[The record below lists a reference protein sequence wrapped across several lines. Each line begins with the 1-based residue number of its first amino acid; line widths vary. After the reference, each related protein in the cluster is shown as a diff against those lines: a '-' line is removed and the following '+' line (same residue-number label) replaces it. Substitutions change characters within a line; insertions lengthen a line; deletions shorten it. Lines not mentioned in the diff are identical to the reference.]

1 LRDRI
6 EMITYVLAIRST
18 IYAMLYTRLYVSY
31 TLSISSRYR
40 SNISKGHWKIIKN
53 IIKYL
58 RKTKN
63 IFLVHKGHELVVYG
77 YLDTSFQLDIDD
89 NKSQLGYF
97 FTLNGNVVS

>member
-1 LRDRI
+1 MI
-6 EMITYVLAIRST
+6 EMIAYVLAIRST

-40 SNISKGHWKIIKN
+40 SNISEGHWKIVKN
-53 IIKYL
+53 IIRYL

-63 IFLVHKGHELVVYG
+63 VFLVHREHELVVYG
-77 YLDTSFQLDIDD
+77 YSDASFQLDIDD
-89 NKSQLGYF
+89 NKSQLGYI

>member
-1 LRDRI
+1 
-6 EMITYVLAIRST
+6 M
-18 IYAMLYTRLYVSY
+18 
-31 TLSISSRYR
+31 
-40 SNISKGHWKIIKN
+40 
-53 IIKYL
+53 KYL

-63 IFLVHKGHELVVYG
+63 IFLVYKGHELVVYG